1 MSKTIKNMGGEEHH
15 DIFLSNYFL
24 DMITKAQATKA
35 KLDQWDYIK
44 LKSSAQQRNYQ
55 HRMKRQPMES
65 EIIFANHI
73 SDKV

>member
-1 MSKTIKNMGGEEHH
+1 
-15 DIFLSNYFL
+15 
-24 DMITKAQATKA
+24 MITKAQATKA